1 MKGDNAMNIIAD
13 LVSVPEAAKMLNVDR
28 TRVNILCRQGRFDG
42 AAKIG
47 RNWVIPREAV
57 ENFKRL
63 PPGVKSKTKQQQ
75 KEDKALI
82 AQALE
87 ATNSAPNENI
97 ARSEE
102 R

>member
-1 MKGDNAMNIIAD
+1 MTLKEQLISAPDAGKILGLTA
-13 LVSVPEAAKMLNVDR
+13 V
-28 TRVNILCRQGRFDG
+28 RVGVLCRQGRFNG
-42 AAKIG
+42 AEKIG